1 MHSKTTK
8 CTNPVTICRVICQK
22 EEYILSVGMTDYANR
37 TGNSWSAFLV
47 VRLASGVFL
56 AILAAVTVVAN
67 IALLTTLWN
76 KRKRPLKSPTMYF
89 IIALGVADFMT
100 GLVVEPAFSICY
112 LNNDLNTCRAEVME
126 LIQFLPRLV
135 MNASFLI
142 ILFLSWSQFLA
153 VVRPHLYKQFMTKLR
168 VTVLV
173 AGIFLYT
180 TSFSILQFSRI
191 SKRVLL
197 EIDVYLHA
205 TFVPF
210 LLMLSYISMLVCL
223 RRHMRKRKAVLFRRN
238 KVVKG
243 DSEGSINFLPIPYSV
258 ECVERQ
264 FILMNLSLTVVLFIC
279 TLPSIVVMHIAL
291 ETTNASLEYQTNLAI
306 AQKVADDILFIKFA
320 LDPFIFAWN
329 FQKIGRIWK
338 AALSNNSSPLVT
350 RRSEV

>member
-1 MHSKTTK
+1 MA
-8 CTNPVTICRVICQK
+8 
-22 EEYILSVGMTDYANR
+22 DYTNR
-37 TGNSWSAFLV
+37 TGNSWSEFLI

-56 AILAAVTVVAN
+56 ALLAVVTVFAS

-89 IIALGVADFMT
+89 IIGLGVADFMT

-126 LIQFLPRLV
+126 LIQLV

-142 ILFLSWSQFLA
+142 ILFLSWNQFLA

-168 VTVLV
+168 VTVLIT
-173 AGIFLYT
+173 GIFLYT

-197 EIDVYLHA
+197 EIDIYLHA

-223 RRHMRKRKAVLFRRN
+223 RRHMHKRKAVFFRRN

-264 FILMNLSLTVVLFIC
+264 FIRMNLSLTVVLFVC

-291 ETTNASLEYQTNLAI
+291 KTTNASHEYQTNLAI
-306 AQKVADDILFIKFA
+306 AQKVTDDILFIKFA

-329 FQKIGRIWK
+329 FQQIGRIWR